1 MLKRVYVSQ
10 QIRDAPEADI
20 LKTREIC
27 LDLAKGFFP
36 DDEIIEVPKFEMAK
50 VRGLHP
56 ARILGMSIELMSDA
70 DLVIF
75 AEGWQYA
82 RGCRIEHRVCQ
93 DYNIPYK
100 EISGWC
106 ERR

>member
-10 QIRDAPEADI
+10 PMRDVPEADI

-27 LDLAKGFFP
+27 LDFAKGFFP
-36 DDEIIEVPKFEMAK
+36 YDEIIEVPKFDLTK

-56 ARILGMSIELMSDA
+56 VRILGMSIELMSDA
-70 DLVIF
+70 DLVVF

-82 RGCRIEHRVCQ
+82 RGCRIEHRICQ
-93 DYNIPYK
+93 DYGIPYK
-100 EISGWC
+100 EISG
-106 ERR
+106 